1 MVDIRTHF
9 LKQSLTM
16 DCEACTS
23 WQQQLLEDGDGSQ
36 IICTHLEDKEKE
48 TKSNEIGKKRKQFIS
63 TEHFNKELAK
73 IKPKEIE
80 SWGKLPIGVIYE
92 ICAIKERLV
101 NVDGKKKRVAR
112 YAELKDVGGNLKH
125 AWLTTIIDEEIKN
138 YDIEKDNIF
147 IRPLGKKASKVGG
160 REYHDFDMIKQ

>member
-1 MVDIRTHF
+1 MVDIRTYF

-16 DCEACTS
+16 DCEQCTS
-23 WQQQLLEDGDGSQ
+23 LQQQLLNDEDSCSQ
-36 IICTHLEDKEKE
+36 IICTHLEEKEKE
-48 TKSNEIGKKRKQFIS
+48 TESIGIGKKRKQFIS

-101 NVDGKKKRVAR
+101 NVDGKKK
-112 YAELKDVGGNLKH
+112 E
-125 AWLTTIIDEEIKN
+125 
-138 YDIEKDNIF
+138 
-147 IRPLGKKASKVGG
+147 
-160 REYHDFDMIKQ
+160 